1 MNENKEATTQE
12 ATTNAAQY
20 GYLVSIVENANG
32 EKWVHVQCAGEDF
45 VVAPHDLTD
54 ANGDIMANCTQPDL
68 MARLKELHLDTF
80 NRRQGVVITLLV
92 EEINAALESIGG
104 EPFASDWYASS
115 ELWKPVGSSADYHGS
130 YSWYFNGYNGCFI
143 NHDRYGGYFRSRPVL
158 AFAAFKH

>member
-54 ANGDIMANCTQPDL
+54 ANGDIMADCIQPDL

-92 EEINAALESIGG
+92 EEINEALESIGG
-104 EPFASDWYASS
+104 EPFACDWYASS
-115 ELWKPVGSSADYHGS
+115 ELWKPVGSSADSDGNYAWCFSGGS
-130 YSWYFNGYNGCFI
+130 GCFGR
-143 NHDRYGGYFRSRPVL
+143 DVRCYGTFRCRPVL